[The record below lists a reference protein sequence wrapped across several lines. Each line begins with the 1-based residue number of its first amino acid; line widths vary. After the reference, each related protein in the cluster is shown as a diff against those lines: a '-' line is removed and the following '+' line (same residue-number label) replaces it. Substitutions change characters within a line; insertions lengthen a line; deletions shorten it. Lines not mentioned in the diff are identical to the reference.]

1 MSAHD
6 VPEHLKQYFGH
17 DKVSIYG
24 VGPLPAAPPAPPGS
38 TARKAGDHAVADA
51 LSKVGS
57 SGYRPGVKP
66 VVIPPKPA
74 LKRVVRTNAERASM
88 VASQRRLTGQGR
100 GVRPVPHVGT
110 FWTGVFVPFYRLVP
124 WALRRPMMRIASGV
138 RGWTSTK

>member
-1 MSAHD
+1 MSASD

-51 LSKVGS
+51 LSRVGS
-57 SGYRPGVKP
+57 SEYRPGMKP
-66 VVIPPKPA
+66 AVLPPKPQ
-74 LKRVVRTNAERASM
+74 LKRAVRQNAERASM

-100 GVRPVPHVGT
+100 GIAPLAHVGK

-124 WALRRPMMRIASGV
+124 WVLRRPMMRIASGV
-138 RGWTSTK
+138 KGWASNK